1 MGCPLRFHLVAFVA
15 LLMAATASA
24 AVLLQNPDF
33 ALSVIF
39 TDAPRAREFYFEGLG
54 MTDKGEALT
63 STLNGD
69 TTLS

>member
-1 MGCPLRFHLVAFVA
+1 
-15 LLMAATASA
+15 MAATASA